1 MRKLFLIAF
10 MLVANSVAED
20 NVRFGFENGFG
31 ARAFSLANNYVAL
44 SNDLSAIYWNP
55 AAMSFSLARE
65 FQVTFDMSSLNG
77 ASTFSD
83 NKQSTSMNRLK
94 VSNVGF
100 MYSFP
105 ATQGGLTIAFSYS
118 NPFVFDDVSKANVKF
133 SYYNQYTNNNQYK
146 SIDDKFRT
154 SGGLKYFSGG
164 LGLQVAPRIGIGTS
178 VSFVYGREDLDRM
191 TYSRDLYSSTT
202 ISDVDYS
209 IKGKYAGYDFR
220 VGALYKDELL
230 SAGLRFTFPQVI
242 RVREK
247 YNETETVFI
256 PDFGLQDYDFN
267 DGYRGKMYSSYNGAA
282 GISLTLPLLTITAEG
297 RAVFPFGFVFPSE
310 DIPSNS
316 QAGYFKVGG
325 GMGLEFPVGKIP
337 MLVRTGYSIDE
348 VDLHRYINKYDKEEI
363 IWDDDN
369 FIIDQNRHQI
379 SAGVVFFSSNI
390 SLDIGYSYSM
400 WKITEK
406 VIHKEVFKGNLEHD
420 YSLHK
425 LMVSL
430 ALRY

>member
-1 MRKLFLIAF
+1 MRKIFLIAVI
-10 MLVANSVAED
+10 LVGNIAAED

-55 AAMSFSLARE
+55 AALSFSLTRE
-65 FQVTFDMSSLNG
+65 FQVTFDMSSLKG
-77 ASTFSD
+77 VSTFSD
-83 NKQSTSMNRLK
+83 NLQSTSMNRLK
-94 VSNVGF
+94 VSNAGF

-118 NPFVFDDVSKANVKF
+118 NPFVFDDVSKARVNF
-133 SYYNQYTNNNQYK
+133 FYDGQHI
-146 SIDDKFRT
+146 SIDERFRT

-164 LGLQVAPRIGIGTS
+164 LGLQVAPRVGIGTS
-178 VSFVYGREDLDRM
+178 VSFVHGREDLERM
-191 TYSRDLYSSTT
+191 TYATNGYSD
-202 ISDVDYS
+202 IAVDYG
-209 IKGKYAGYDFR
+209 IKGKYAGYDVR
-220 VGALYKDELL
+220 VGAIYKDDLM

-242 RVREK
+242 RIKETDNEK
-247 YNETETVFI
+247 ETIFSPESGSQYYEYS
-256 PDFGLQDYDFN
+256 DW
-267 DGYRGKMYSSYNGAA
+267 YRGKMYSSYNGAA

-310 DIPSNS
+310 EIPSNS

-325 GMGLEFPVGKIP
+325 GMGLEFPVGKVP

-348 VDLHRYINKYDKEEI
+348 VDLHRYISKYDNEDF
-363 IWDDDN
+363 IWNDDN

-406 VIHKEVFKGNLEHD
+406 VIHDGVFMGNLKHD
-420 YSLHK
+420 YSQHK

-430 ALRY
+430 SLRY

>member
-1 MRKLFLIAF
+1 
-10 MLVANSVAED
+10 
-20 NVRFGFENGFG
+20 
-31 ARAFSLANNYVAL
+31 
-44 SNDLSAIYWNP
+44 
-55 AAMSFSLARE
+55 MSFSLTRE

-77 ASTFSD
+77 TSTFSD
-83 NKQSTSMNRLK
+83 NMQSTSMNRLK

-105 ATQGGLTIAFSYS
+105 ATQGGLTIAFAYS

-133 SYYNQYTNNNQYK
+133 IYNNQY
-146 SIDDKFRT
+146 INVDDKFRT

-164 LGLQVAPRIGIGTS
+164 LGLQVAPRVGIGTS
-178 VSFVYGREDLDRM
+178 VSFVYGREDLERM
-191 TYSRDLYSSTT
+191 TYSSDLYYG
-202 ISDVDYS
+202 IYRDVDYS
-209 IKGKYAGYDFR
+209 IKGKYAGYDVR
-220 VGALYKDELL
+220 VGALYKDDLL

-242 RVREK
+242 RIREK
-247 YNETETVFI
+247 YDETETEFF
-256 PDFGLQDYDFN
+256 PESGSQNYEYSDR
-267 DGYRGKMYSSYNGAA
+267 YRGKMYSSYNGAA
-282 GISLTLPLLTITAEG
+282 GISLTLPMLTITAEG

-325 GMGLEFPVGKIP
+325 GMGLEFPVGKMP

-348 VDLHRYINKYDKEEI
+348 VDLHRYISKYEKENF

-379 SAGVVFFSSNI
+379 SAGIVFFSSNI

-406 VIHKEVFKGNLEHD
+406 VIHEGVFMGNLNHD

-425 LMVSL
+425 LMMSL
-430 ALRY
+430 SLRY

>member
-118 NPFVFDDVSKANVKF
+118 NPFVFDDVSKASVDF
-133 SYYNQYTNNNQYK
+133 FYDNQHL
-146 SIDDKFRT
+146 SIEDRFRT
-154 SGGLKYFSGG
+154 SGGLKYFTGG
-164 LGLQVAPRIGIGTS
+164 LGLQVAPRVGIGTS
-178 VSFVYGREDLDRM
+178 VSFVYGRENLERA
-191 TYSRDLYSSTT
+191 TYASNGYSD
-202 ISDVDYS
+202 IAIDYG
-209 IKGKYAGYDFR
+209 IKGKSVGYDIR
-220 VGALYKDELL
+220 VGAIYKDDML

-242 RVREK
+242 RIKETDNEK
-247 YNETETVFI
+247 ETQFSPV
-256 PDFGLQDYDFN
+256 
-267 DGYRGKMYSSYNGAA
+267 DGAQYYEYSDRYRGKMYSSYNGAA
-282 GISLTLPLLTITAEG
+282 GISLTLPVLTITAEG
-297 RAVFPFGFVFPSE
+297 RAIFPFGFVFPSE
-310 DIPSNS
+310 EIPSKS

-325 GMGLEFPVGKIP
+325 GMGLEFPVGKVP

-348 VDLHRYINKYDKEEI
+348 VDLHRYISKYDKEDF
-363 IWDDDN
+363 IWNDDN
-369 FIIDQNRHQI
+369 FSIDQNRHQI
-379 SAGVVFFSSNI
+379 SAGIVFFSSNI

-406 VIHKEVFKGNLEHD
+406 VIHEGVFMGNLNHD

-425 LMVSL
+425 LMMSL
-430 ALRY
+430 SLRY